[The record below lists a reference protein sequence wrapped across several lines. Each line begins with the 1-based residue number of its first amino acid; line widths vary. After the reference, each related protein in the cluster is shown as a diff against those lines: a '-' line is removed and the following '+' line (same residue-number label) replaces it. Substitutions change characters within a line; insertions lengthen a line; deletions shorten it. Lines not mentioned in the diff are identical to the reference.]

1 MLFHLNVVPY
11 FRIRLNLTFYDCLHF
26 NKFVNRKKITSKKEN
41 VQNIFIIGSFYTMKL
56 NKLVAYLSERT
67 KFYGRQVDTRLFT
80 IFLMV
85 LFKCIL
91 GIEKRNSLSQLKNV
105 GEYDFLILLIL

>member
-1 MLFHLNVVPY
+1 
-11 FRIRLNLTFYDCLHF
+11 
-26 NKFVNRKKITSKKEN
+26 
-41 VQNIFIIGSFYTMKL
+41 MKL

-85 LFKCIL
+85 LCKCIL